1 MTARNKY
8 NGIPID
14 PKNKY
19 NAVSPT
25 VIKEEEPKVP
35 APEVPRMGPMIPRK
49 QTVAEKY
56 GLPEATISQADPDA
70 FKKEEKEP
78 SLWNKIARAVLPKG
92 AEEYFGLSQP
102 ELSARDRVMEHEK
115 DVQSY
120 YRGKRREENIKSV
133 DMPVEEY
140 TAPTTFWGKLQ
151 DSRKHGNYAKNVWSG
166 FIKPAI
172 GTTAEQIG
180 LSIDSPKIRDWG
192 EKFADRVL
200 EEESRRA
207 SAQSMADVPSIFEG
221 GLKDPRYY
229 SKTMTQ
235 AIGFFT
241 AVLGS
246 SIAVTAATKNP
257 AAGAVAGYGVGASLE
272 SSNAYRSMLDKGV
285 APDDANTAA
294 QIYGVAATM
303 IENSTGIRPAGGTK
317 AMVEDFAV
325 HAAKDKAIKNFFKKW
340 AEEGI
345 LEEGSQQLVENVIT
359 KFVDNNTG
367 VFDDVLE
374 SMVSGTVGALPLAGG
389 GAVISNKKVQRAIKD
404 KQIGLTTKDISGEET
419 FYSGENGQVA
429 ERPIDMSKERVVTI
443 QGDQKALTNSKSYV
457 EADQKLYEQYA
468 PEYDFIKIEHP
479 EMPNKPTEYYDLVE
493 RKWYSKDPAVAEAYA
508 MQARSA
514 KYDELKLEL
523 DSMIERR
530 DALEVVRKGN
540 PGDSK
545 IVKAIEKLNKNI
557 AKLEK
562 TVQATPK
569 TLFSGKKPQTGA
581 VLTAT
586 EPAVGQGIPK
596 SAPVIAAK
604 TPMEEFEASLAE
616 SDPRVAEGDSA
627 LDAGEEIREEAVKNL
642 EPDVAETIEPLEK
655 VVGADKRTPL
665 NQRVRWIDYLRTPWR
680 VFERMGIRPAYQ
692 KLLAG
697 YTAYVQELP
706 QNIDKITEWSKR
718 VDAESNE
725 KIFRHLDGED
735 VQLTLEEVQVAG
747 EIKEWLAEWADRL
760 GMSKDNRISDYITHI
775 FPIEKGGEIPEEIA
789 FLINK
794 KIPGSVYNPFLL
806 QRKGAEGYIKDTWRA
821 LDAYVKRATRKV
833 NMDPALAELKEASAH
848 LTDTSQLNYLNRYLG
863 AVNLRPTELDTVID
877 NHIKERFGFLFGARP
892 TAAIT
897 RFMRKMVARAK
908 IGGSVT
914 SFAKNL
920 TQGVN
925 TFADLGTFYTTKGY
939 MDLVKFGGK
948 ELNENGVLIAPFIED
963 RTYSAVKKVAEK
975 FDDVLFLNMNASE
988 LVNRGA
994 AYYGAKAK
1002 FLANKITPKE
1012 YKKAFGKEKPAN
1024 YTPTMEEA
1032 IQYGK
1037 FVAAKTQFLFGALD
1051 TPVALNSDI
1060 AKMVAQ
1066 FQTFGLKQAEYVMSM
1081 VGDKEYKKF
1090 LRYMIGSMMLFQFI
1104 GSAFGMKWDDSFKTL
1119 RFGIPPAVKFFTDL
1133 WKTLIT
1139 GEDRYG
1145 NKLDSKEKA
1154 QATGKTLFTN
1164 VVPAGAQLERTF
1176 TGLGVVGEG
1185 ADRTKAGN
1193 LKYKVDQTPENYLR
1207 GGLFGKYNLPESKQ
1221 YYKEKEDKQKG
1232 KTKSSGRNK
1241 YNAL

>member
-1 MTARNKY
+1 MAAVNKY
-8 NGIPID
+8 NILPID

-25 VIKEEEPKVP
+25 TVSPSPIVQSPIPTETKPQVGPVIPK
-35 APEVPRMGPMIPRK
+35 
-49 QTVAEKY
+49 QQSVAERY
-56 GLPEATISQADPDA
+56 GLLESTISAAKPQ
-70 FKKEEKEP
+70 EEKEP

-102 ELSARDRVMEHEK
+102 EPTIRDRVMQAEDAK
-115 DVQSY
+115 QSY
-120 YRGKRREENIKSV
+120 FRQQRKEENIAKV

-140 TAPTTFWGKLQ
+140 TPPTTFWGKLKDARDQ
-151 DSRKHGNYAKNVWSG
+151 GNYAKNVWSG

-172 GTTAEQIG
+172 GTVAEQIG
-180 LSIDSPKIRDWG
+180 VSIDSPKIREWG
-192 EKFADRVL
+192 EQFSDRVL

-207 SAQSMADVPSIFEG
+207 SAQSMADVPGIFEG

-229 SKTMTQ
+229 PKVMSQ

-241 AVLGS
+241 AILGTS
-246 SIAVTAATKNP
+246 VAVTAATKNP
-257 AAGAVAGYGVGASLE
+257 VAGATAGYGVGAALE
-272 SSNAYRSMLDKGV
+272 SSNAYQSMLDKGV

-303 IENSTGIRPAGGTK
+303 IENATGLRPAGGTK
-317 AMVEDFAV
+317 ALVEDFAV
-325 HAAKDKAIKNFFKKW
+325 DAAKNAGIKNFFKKW

-345 LEEGSQQLVENVIT
+345 LEEGSQQLVQNVIT
-359 KFVDNNTG
+359 KFVDKNTG
-367 VFDDVLE
+367 IFDDVVE

-389 GAVISNKKVQRAIKD
+389 GAVMSNKKVQRAVRD
-404 KQIGLTTKDISGEET
+404 TQLGLSTKDVSGEET
-419 FYSGENGQVA
+419 FYSGANGKVS
-429 ERPIDMSKERVVTI
+429 EKPIDMSKEKVVTI
-443 QGDQKALTNSKSYV
+443 QGDQKALTNSSSYV
-457 EADQKLYEQYA
+457 EADQKLYEQYS
-468 PEYDFIKIEHP
+468 PDYDFIEIQHP
-479 EMPNKPTEYYDLVE
+479 EMPSKPTEYYDLVD

-508 MQARSA
+508 MQSRSA
-514 KYDELKLEL
+514 KYDELKVEL
-523 DSMIERR
+523 DSLTQRKQ
-530 DALEVVRKGN
+530 ALEVLRNAN
-540 PGDSK
+540 PGDNK
-545 IVKAIEKLNKNI
+545 IVKAIKKVDEQIKKLQ
-557 AKLEK
+557 K
-562 TVQATPK
+562 TVQATPQSIFPSKK
-569 TLFSGKKPQTGA
+569 TTPTQVAKVEAKQNDYT
-581 VLTAT
+581 
-586 EPAVGQGIPK
+586 IPK
-596 SAPVIAAK
+596 NAPVVAAK
-604 TPMEEFEASLAE
+604 TSMEEFEASLNA
-616 SDPRVAEGDSA
+616 SDPRVAQGESTI
-627 LDAGEEIREEAVKNL
+627 DASENIREEATQNL
-642 EPDVAETIEPLEK
+642 PPDIASTIEPLEE
-655 VVGADKRTPL
+655 VIEGDKRTPL
-665 NQRVRWIDYLRTPWR
+665 SQRIRWMDYLRTPWR
-680 VFERMGIRPAYQ
+680 VFERMGIRPAYE

-706 QNIDKITEWSKR
+706 GNIDKITEWSKR
-718 VDAESNE
+718 VSKESNE
-725 KIFRHLDGED
+725 RIFRFLDGED
-735 VQLTLEEVQVAG
+735 IQLQGEEVQVAA
-747 EIKEWLAEWADRL
+747 EIKAWLAEWADRL
-760 GMSKDNRISDYITHI
+760 GMSQDERISEYITHI
-775 FPIEKGGEIPEEIA
+775 FPIKKGGEIPEEIA

-821 LDAYVKRATRKV
+821 LDAYTKRATRKV
-833 NMDPALAELKEASAH
+833 NMDPALEELKEASSH
-848 LTDTSQLNYLNRYLG
+848 LTDTSQLNYLNKYLG
-863 AVNLRPTELDTVID
+863 AVNLRPTELDTLID

-925 TFADLGTFYTTKGY
+925 TFSELGTFYTTKGY

-975 FDDVLFLNMNASE
+975 FDNALFLNMNASE

-1002 FLANKITPKE
+1002 FAANKVTPKE
-1012 YKKAFGKEKPAN
+1012 FKQAFGREKPAN
-1024 YTPTMEEA
+1024 YSPTMEDA
-1032 IQYGK
+1032 VKYGK

-1066 FQTFGLKQAEYVMSM
+1066 FQTFGLKQAEFVMSM
-1081 VGDKEYKKF
+1081 VGDKEYKK
-1090 LRYMIGSMMLFQFI
+1090 LVRYIFSSMLLFQFI

-1119 RFGIPPAVKFFTDL
+1119 RFGVPPAVKFFVDL

-1145 NKLDSKEKA
+1145 NKLDTEDKVKA
-1154 QATGKTLFTN
+1154 TTKTLFTN

-1185 ADRTKAGN
+1185 ASRTKSGT
-1193 LKYKVDQTPENYLR
+1193 LQYKVDQTPENYIR
-1207 GGLFGKYNLPESKQ
+1207 GGLFGKYNLPASKE
-1221 YYKEKEDKQKG
+1221 YYKKKEDKQKG
-1232 KTKSSGRNK
+1232 KSKSSGRNK
-1241 YNAL
+1241 YNSL